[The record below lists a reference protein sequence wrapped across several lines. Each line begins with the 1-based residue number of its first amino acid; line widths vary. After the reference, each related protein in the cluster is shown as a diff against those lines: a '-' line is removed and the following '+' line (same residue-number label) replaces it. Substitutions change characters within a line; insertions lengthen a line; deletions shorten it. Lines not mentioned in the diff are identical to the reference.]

1 MIGVLLVTH
10 NGLGDSLVDC
20 VQHVMGRMPPN
31 IGVLSVLASDDL
43 QRKEEEG
50 RALIAQLDTGAGVL
64 ILVDLYGSTPC
75 NIARR
80 LLQPGRV
87 EGVSGVNL
95 PMLLRVV
102 CTTNPRPLAEMA
114 QKALAGGQECMISLD
129 TGLESSDV
137 ATGCADS

>member
-20 VQHVMGRMPPN
+20 VRHVMGRVPPN
-31 IGVLSVLASDDL
+31 IRVLSVLASDDP

-50 RALIAQLDTGAGVL
+50 RALIAQLDTGEGVL
-64 ILVDLYGSTPC
+64 MLIDLYGSTPC
-75 NIARR
+75 NIAGR

-114 QKALAGGQECMISLD
+114 RKALAGGRECMVPLD
-129 TGLESSDV
+129 TSLESGDV
-137 ATGCADS
+137 ATGCADN

>member
-20 VQHVMGRMPPN
+20 VRHVMGRVPPN
-31 IGVLSVLASDDL
+31 IRVLSVLASDDP

-50 RALIAQLDTGAGVL
+50 RSLVAQLDTGAGVL
-64 ILVDLYGSTPC
+64 MLVDLFGATPC

-87 EGVSGVNL
+87 EGISGVNL
-95 PMLLRVV
+95 PMLLRVI
-102 CTTNPRPLAEMA
+102 CSTSDKPLAEMA
-114 QKALAGGQECMISLD
+114 RKALEGGQECMVSLS
-129 TGLESSDV
+129 LESGDG
-137 ATGCADS
+137 ATGCTDN